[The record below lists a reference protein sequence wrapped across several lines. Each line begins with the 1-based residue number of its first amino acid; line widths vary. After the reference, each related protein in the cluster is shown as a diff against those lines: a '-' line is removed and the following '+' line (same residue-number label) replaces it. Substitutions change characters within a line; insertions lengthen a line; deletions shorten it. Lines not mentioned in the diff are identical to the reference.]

1 MKFCKPLLILASI
14 LFFQTGVYAN
24 DVTFTAI
31 SDVCLKS
38 DKMENNLTPSIQNL
52 LRTKD
57 DINNSGSKFVVFL
70 GNNVAK
76 ADKYD
81 LVMFA
86 NIINKIRKPV
96 YAGLGNKD
104 IQRAKRLDKEEYYR
118 LLNKFSKN
126 KIPRLPY
133 AKNIDGFTFIFMD
146 GTNEMASLPRG
157 YFKDKELI
165 ALEKYLIKYKDKDVI
180 IVQHFPILKMKEQT
194 KTTYNRESYIKLLS
208 GFDNVRAIIS
218 GHENE
223 EFEIEDENGIKHI
236 NVPSLST
243 AKEYKVISIKKN
255 DDKFSIK
262 SKIISVE

>member
-1 MKFCKPLLILASI
+1 MAKGVLCGEIVVRGVLIEKE
-14 LFFQTGVYAN
+14 
-24 DVTFTAI
+24 
-31 SDVCLKS
+31 KS
-38 DKMENNLTPSIQNL
+38 V
-52 LRTKD
+52 R
-57 DINNSGSKFVVFL
+57 F
-70 GNNVAK
+70 
-76 ADKYD
+76 
-81 LVMFA
+81 
-86 NIINKIRKPV
+86 
-96 YAGLGNKD
+96 
-104 IQRAKRLDKEEYYR
+104 
-118 LLNKFSKN
+118 
-126 KIPRLPY
+126 PR
-133 AKNIDGFTFIFMD
+133 
-146 GTNEMASLPRG
+146 RQ
-157 YFKDKELI
+157 
-165 ALEKYLIKYKDKDVI
+165 KYLIKYKDKDVI